1 MAVNFAKLPDLLRQ
15 PLPTSRQARRDGMQP
30 HIHESV
36 PCRLVLQL
44 RTYRCN
50 AVNRRFGANDRHC
63 HARGFANSGCP
74 VCPSVIS
81 VPPWTSATATKL
93 PAV

>member
-15 PLPTSRQARRDGMQP
+15 PLPTSRQADKQGVTRMQP

-50 AVNRRFGANDRHC
+50 AVDDATGL
-63 HARGFANSGCP
+63 GCSLIP
-74 VCPSVIS
+74 GVGSS
-81 VPPWTSATATKL
+81 SL
-93 PAV
+93 

>member
-15 PLPTSRQARRDGMQP
+15 PCRQADKRGVTRMQP

-44 RTYRCN
+44 CGRI
-50 AVNRRFGANDRHC
+50 A
-63 HARGFANSGCP
+63 
-74 VCPSVIS
+74 
-81 VPPWTSATATKL
+81 ATR
-93 PAV
+93 